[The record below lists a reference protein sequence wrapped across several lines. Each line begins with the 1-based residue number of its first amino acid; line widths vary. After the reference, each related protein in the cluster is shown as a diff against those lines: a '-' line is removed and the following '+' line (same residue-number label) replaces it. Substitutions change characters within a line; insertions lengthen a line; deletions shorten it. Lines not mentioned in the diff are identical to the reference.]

1 MSDLQNPLG
10 NPLEPQPE
18 KKQSASYSK
27 LSSGH
32 IKKELGKLPTHLV
45 IIGICLIWVIPTF
58 GLLVTSFRPV
68 QAINTSG
75 WWTVLSTPPG
85 QQAYQQ
91 SCESCHGPDGKAL
104 PAADLSDPTLVE
116 KYPRSL
122 QLLAML
128 RQPINGQPHMQ
139 DTPLPSAQQA
149 ADITGYL
156 DTLAGI
162 TKQAKFTLNN
172 YIDAIMGYRGTS
184 TYREACATGTQPT
197 DINCNLSDLLNPR
210 GMGRAFINSLIVT
223 IPATILP
230 ILFAAFA
237 GYAFSWMEFKGRMGL
252 FAILVGLQVVPL
264 QMTLVPISKLYAQL
278 GLNGTFLGVWLFH
291 TGFGLPYAIYL
302 MRNFL
307 GSLPR
312 DLFESA
318 YLDGASH
325 WTAFSK
331 LVIPLAM
338 PAIASLGIFQFLWVW
353 NDLLVALVFLGGTN
367 PVMTYQISNM
377 VTSLG
382 AGWQLLTA
390 AAFLSMLLP
399 MIVFFSLQRYFVR
412 GMLAGAVKG

>member
-1 MSDLQNPLG
+1 MNREHLNRLLD
-10 NPLEPQPE
+10 
-18 KKQSASYSK
+18 
-27 LSSGH
+27 
-32 IKKELGKLPTHLV
+32 KLPTHL
-45 IIGICLIWVIPTF
+45 IIIFTLVVWILPTL
-58 GLLVTSFRPV
+58 GLLVTSLRPL

-75 WWTVLSTPPG
+75 WWTIAAPPRG
-85 QQAYQQ
+85 KDAYTQA
-91 SCESCHGPDGKAL
+91 CASCHGDSGRAL
-104 PAADLSDPTLVE
+104 PAADLTSPALIAQ
-116 KYPRSL
+116 YPRSL

-128 RQPINGQPHMQ
+128 EKPINGQPHMG
-139 DTPLPSAQQA
+139 DIPLPESQAA
-149 ADITGYL
+149 ADIAVYL
-156 DTLAGI
+156 KQISGVDVQPRVTLD
-162 TKQAKFTLNN
+162 N
-172 YIDAIMGYRGTS
+172 YVDAIVGYRGTK
-184 TYREACATGTQPT
+184 TYRQDCAAGTQSL
-197 DINCNLSDLLNPR
+197 DLHCNLSDLVNPR

-237 GYAFSWMEFKGRMGL
+237 GYAFAWLHFKGRFVL

-264 QMTLVPISKLYAQL
+264 QMTLVPISRLYAQL

-291 TGFGLPYAIYL
+291 TGFGMPYAIYL

-307 GSLPR
+307 GSLPS

-325 WTAFSK
+325 WTVFRK

-353 NDLLVALVFLGGTN
+353 NDLLVALVFLGGTT